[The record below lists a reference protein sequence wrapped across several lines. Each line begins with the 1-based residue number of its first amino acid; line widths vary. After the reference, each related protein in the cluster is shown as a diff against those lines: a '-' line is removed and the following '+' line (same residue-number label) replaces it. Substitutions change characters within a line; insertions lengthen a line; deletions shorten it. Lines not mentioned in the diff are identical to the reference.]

1 MTESSNNFQA
11 VILRQHGRDVLR
23 NLRAA
28 ENTAVK
34 IAKWTNHRIF
44 NITCIRADII
54 PNSLKL
60 GSVVRG
66 TNAAIVLRKAE
77 KRLLDI
83 RVRQCSFTIAKL
95 EEAYAKR
102 EAIVVSGIPAQNS
115 TARNDVTE
123 FLGRARSLAF
133 EEVKTKHR
141 ERFANI
147 VATKRSREHQRSD
160 DAGKIDKSSWVVNKS
175 NKTLTTDEHSVLEKG
190 LNFAVTPGI
199 SR

>member
-1 MTESSNNFQA
+1 MTSEGEALRPEEECAKHSKATNQDSESSNNFQA
-11 VILRQHGRDVLR
+11 VILRQHGRNVLR
-23 NLRAA
+23 NLQAA
-28 ENTAVK
+28 ENTVVK

-44 NITCIRADII
+44 NIRCVRTDII
-54 PNSLKL
+54 PNSLKI

-95 EEAYAKR
+95 EEEYAKR

-123 FLGRARSLAF
+123 FLGHAQPSCRGVQKKIPGEVCESRSD
-133 EEVKTKHR
+133 KTFPR
-141 ERFANI
+141 TP
-147 VATKRSREHQRSD
+147 TKR
-160 DAGKIDKSSWVVNKS
+160 
-175 NKTLTTDEHSVLEKG
+175 
-190 LNFAVTPGI
+190 
-199 SR
+199 

>member
-44 NITCIRADII
+44 NIRCIQADIV

-60 GSVVRG
+60 GSVVRE
-66 TNAAIVLRKAE
+66 TNATIVLRKAE
-77 KRLLDI
+77 KRLLEI
-83 RVRQCSFTIAKL
+83 RVKQCSFTIAKL
-95 EEAYAKR
+95 EEEYAKR

-123 FLGRARSLAF
+123 FLGHAQPSCRGVQKKIPG
-133 EEVKTKHR
+133 EVC
-141 ERFANI
+141 E
-147 VATKRSREHQRSD
+147 SRSD
-160 DAGKIDKSSWVVNKS
+160 
-175 NKTLTTDEHSVLEKG
+175 KT
-190 LNFAVTPGI
+190 FPRTP
-199 SR
+199 RKR